1 MKRLILQILAI
12 SFLIGVIG
20 LFFVNEPLVWVKGL
34 LFGTIFSIL
43 RLLLINAT
51 IKKAI
56 KMTFIK
62 AKNYTISQYYIR
74 YFITALLLFI
84 AALEPSISLAG
95 TIIGLFTIK
104 ASVYLTLITD
114 KKKPNNSK

>member
-20 LFFVNEPLVWVKGL
+20 LFVNEPLVWVKGL

-51 IKKAI
+51 IKSYKND
-56 KMTFIK
+56 FIK

-74 YFITALLLFI
+74 YFITALLL
-84 AALEPSISLAG
+84 LLQQLSQVLVW
-95 TIIGLFTIK
+95 L
-104 ASVYLTLITD
+104 VL
-114 KKKPNNSK
+114 